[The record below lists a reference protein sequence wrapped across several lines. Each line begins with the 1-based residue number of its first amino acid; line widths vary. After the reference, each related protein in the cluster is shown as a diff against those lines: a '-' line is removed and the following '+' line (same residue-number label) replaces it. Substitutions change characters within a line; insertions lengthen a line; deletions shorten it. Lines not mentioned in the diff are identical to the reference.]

1 MNIEQPHAGET
12 SRGCH
17 CARDGVRNIVILQVE
32 ENPMTQARNC
42 ADSRG
47 TLGSEKLFAYLVGWG
62 ETGKLAGDGESL
74 AQVAKI
80 QGDGQPVAY

>member
-1 MNIEQPHAGET
+1 VNIEQTHTRKT

-17 CARDGVRNIVILQVE
+17 SACDGVRNIVILQVE

-47 TLGSEKLFAYLVGWG
+47 TLGREKLFAYLVGWG

-80 QGDGQPVAY
+80 QGDDQPVAY